1 MINFII
7 VVLCRAI
14 KSIIIIL
21 LLNQSKAP
29 ATAHVDQQSLLAC
42 SPEIGSGGGVYALLA
57 LIGGVIN
64 MIDLSCWGR
73 KMPPVCNVIE
83 P

>member
-1 MINFII
+1 M
-7 VVLCRAI
+7 

-21 LLNQSKAP
+21 LLNQSK
-29 ATAHVDQQSLLAC
+29 AHVDQQSLLAC
-42 SPEIGSGGGVYALLA
+42 SPEIGSDGGVYALLA

-64 MIDLSCWGR
+64 MIDLSCWGGR